1 MQFYQNEH
9 AGKVS
14 ISFGSVFFN
23 IFVFEQLHEKY
34 EHSSRREKRRRQL
47 ENHERPWAD
56 LGHGAAII

>member
-1 MQFYQNEH
+1 MHFYQNEH
-9 AGKVS
+9 TG
-14 ISFGSVFFN
+14 ILLFGSVFN